1 MMDQT
6 YFLMMARIQ
15 LIQGLEYKNM
25 LPPSGSSL
33 PPAINYGPLRQMV
46 DAYSP
51 ENIVT
56 ITTLLLQVASSI
68 PTHEANNVFENIISK
83 EMYKT
88 LVLTVVRMLSLC
100 HNCWRPA
107 YWKKG
112 TKTSPTVF
120 IPDKKRAKVCTC
132 GLYYDLLGGMTFGFG
147 GQYPPGNKKQ
157 KRGSDSEDSYSSGS
171 SSSRN
176 SVNSMG
182 SSNSSFF
189 GSGSSGY
196 TLHAES
202 PSPVTADH
210 KGKTPVTTET
220 LNLESLNLLEND
232 STSDTNSPSPSPI
245 SKKKGKGRPRAR
257 VSLNGGSEKITSRPT
272 ESFKTEANPAFD
284 SDSNLLTGTV
294 ESLTDN
300 PSISVENPPEPE
312 ELKKSKPSNRKVSLK
327 VAPDAG
333 GVQAGQQTPK
343 PRESKATPRIKSEAN
358 DSFLNGGIQ
367 LEMGNVKSKAGKNT
381 KSTKHE
387 TTSMSPNE
395 STILEDNAKN
405 LTKPSVGLTSTD
417 ETLDGITDSF
427 QHMRMGSSS
436 LQERADDDEST
447 CCGSVYCADTF
458 EWEKHI
464 LSTEDYARLKPEHV
478 KVVEPN
484 FRINPLHLQKQRWGV
499 LLTKRG
505 KRQYYENV
513 KSPGGYMGSIVANGS
528 VAEIKIV
535 DTETEEGSR
544 FVASLRR

>member
-1 MMDQT
+1 
-6 YFLMMARIQ
+6 MARIQ

-112 TKTSPTVF
+112 TKTSPT
-120 IPDKKRAKVCTC
+120 
-132 GLYYDLLGGMTFGFG
+132 
-147 GQYPPGNKKQ
+147 KQ
-157 KRGSDSEDSYSSGS
+157 KRGSDSEDSYSTGS

-176 SVNSMG
+176 SH
-182 SSNSSFF
+182 SSFF

-202 PSPVTADH
+202 PSLSRR
-210 KGKTPVTTET
+210 TTREKHP
-220 LNLESLNLLEND
+220 SPRKH
-232 STSDTNSPSPSPI
+232 TNSPSPSPI
-245 SKKKGKGRPRAR
+245 SKKKGKGRPHAR
-257 VSLNGGSEKITSRPT
+257 PSDG
-272 ESFKTEANPAFD
+272 SFKTEAKPAFD

-333 GVQAGQQTPK
+333 GVQAGPK
-343 PRESKATPRIKSEAN
+343 PRKSKATPRIKSEAN
-358 DSFLNGGIQ
+358 DSLLSGGIQ
-367 LEMGNVKSKAGKNT
+367 LEMGNVKSKAGKDT

-387 TTSMSPNE
+387 Q
-395 STILEDNAKN
+395 LDDAKN

-417 ETLDGITDSF
+417 EALDGITDSL

-436 LQERADDDEST
+436 LQERDDAT
-447 CCGSVYCADTF
+447 TTK
-458 EWEKHI
+458 KHI

-478 KVVEPN
+478 TVVESN

-513 KSPGGYMGSIVANGS
+513 KSPGGYLGSIVANGS

-535 DTETEEGSR
+535 DTER
-544 FVASLRR
+544 KK